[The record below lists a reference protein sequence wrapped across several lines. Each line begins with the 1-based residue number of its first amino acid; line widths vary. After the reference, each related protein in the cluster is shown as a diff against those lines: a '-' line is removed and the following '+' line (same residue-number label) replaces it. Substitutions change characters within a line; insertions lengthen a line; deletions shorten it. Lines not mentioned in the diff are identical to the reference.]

1 MLFAVLCFVPEAAW
15 GQQSGPGTA
24 WTAGVDFKSNSPVGE
39 DTWAFDAVEMANG
52 DFVVVGYAE
61 TNGGATRV
69 PSYAVLD
76 KFGTLK
82 LSKHYDYNVG
92 TGAFA
97 QIAKASEY
105 CILAGWHGS
114 QAVLTKL
121 DANYNEVW
129 QQNFDL
135 PGNDGVERLHSVEI
149 LPDGRILLSGGFRNG
164 SEPHGGTF
172 FTIRDANGNF
182 IDTNNDQIDNDA
194 TAIFSDVN
202 GKILD
207 CKTVTVNGNTYVLST
222 GFKIIN
228 DQDWKF
234 GVMELGDDTDLNA
247 GDGSLVGQERLIQ
260 DWDVMVGIFNVN
272 NITPSLSSSIFKYYN
287 SKDFDYQSFG
297 IGDALTGVNNNPEIW
312 DAPTC
317 TSAYGPCTPGKSAK
331 SPGWG
336 VGSIN
341 GSPVVDRY
349 FGYEGMPRPSFV
361 SKDVGRSIIYT
372 NGYVYVAAEMN
383 TFEMTGNAYPGFH
396 RTGQNGVELFDLDCD
411 DPADQSHKYGAY
423 KDAYIHLLKFNL
435 DGTVAPNL
443 PNAPNVENVTHAS
456 GGDFYATI
464 VADQTD
470 GKIVLATTTCDRGI
484 CNLPPID
491 DCKVAE
497 AHLLMKID
505 PVTMQPV
512 WQQHYLSDQG
522 GLEGSCAFGLIQT
535 ADNGFVILGNNELEG
550 GDETFTIVK
559 FNSDCIQKT
568 VFDVGNYTVPG
579 GPQISWGPGTKPPI
593 TRVNGLITVPFGST
607 LSISGITVEFAN
619 SKNLPG
625 LKKCGIVVQPG
636 GKLILANNAILRG
649 LSICGPTQM
658 WDGVIAL
665 GNTQL
670 SQVLPN
676 QSFVEMSGNARIEN
690 AMRGIVLGDAAW
702 FTAEEEPVDL
712 PGSGSLN
719 GAVGT
724 VAYHQYAENYTRG
737 GGKLTAGVSKFLNC
751 GKGVVWNPYS
761 KFSNLSVLTN
771 TRFECSGPL
780 VDPEY
785 RPFNTALGDPTS
797 TETFCEIQANRGI
810 RFVNCLNQNTAAG
823 ALFPNPRNRPSGILC
838 VDGQFKV
845 DGPST
850 QFQNLYVGIEARGI
864 NSGILSAIAVNGAH
878 FDNCY
883 QGTNLISTMGTEI
896 SGSSYS
902 SIPNIASMNDDGVA
916 SGIYCD
922 KATAYTLRS
931 NIFSGGATN
940 YGIISDNSA
949 LNGALIE
956 GNGLSGF
963 SLHANLFDQDNTA
976 LQTHCNTY
984 QGDVADVSWEV
995 KGVLAAQG
1003 KPNDLN
1009 YYPDN
1014 RFVWTCVTPDLLD
1027 IRSVNPLSYYER
1039 TESANNNSNTILKC
1053 FSPTV
1058 TKGQGNSSDAAD
1070 CAIQN
1075 PCPNPPYCE
1084 GLLANYNASGYA
1096 LPYRNEL
1103 LNAYVRMSPTAVADS
1118 LYLPS
1123 TTRAIT
1129 LLAYRNQQADK
1140 RMLAATYT
1148 ALGNFTTA
1156 NQYLQ
1161 QVTESDTETQDF
1173 VSFYTVLINAGLAG
1187 RDAYQLTAAEF
1198 AQLAP
1203 LMTHHSSVSG
1213 NVMAL
1218 DHILNGV
1225 YHPLKVEAG
1234 TGGRPSVRTEE
1245 ENVTTTLTSGLSV
1258 FPNPFS
1264 DEVQF
1269 LAPEGL
1275 MVTELRIMDVSGKLL
1290 FEKNQILVSE
1300 FTWQSKDT
1308 PEGILFYQCRLSDGA
1323 VTYGKLLHSKKY

>member
-1 MLFAVLCFVPEAAW
+1 MDP
-15 GQQSGPGTA
+15 
-24 WTAGVDFKSNSPVGE
+24 
-39 DTWAFDAVEMANG
+39 
-52 DFVVVGYAE
+52 
-61 TNGGATRV
+61 
-69 PSYAVLD
+69 
-76 KFGTLK
+76 
-82 LSKHYDYNVG
+82 
-92 TGAFA
+92 
-97 QIAKASEY
+97 
-105 CILAGWHGS
+105 
-114 QAVLTKL
+114 
-121 DANYNEVW
+121 
-129 QQNFDL
+129 
-135 PGNDGVERLHSVEI
+135 GVERLHSVDV
-149 LPDGRILLSGGFRNG
+149 LPNKNILLSGGFK
-164 SEPHGGTF
+164 GGTPSQGETF
-172 FTIRDANGNF
+172 FSLRDEFGNA
-182 IDTNNDQIDNDA
+182 IA
-194 TAIFSDVN
+194 GKTAVFSDVD

-207 CKTVTVNGNTYVLST
+207 CKTVTVGSVTYVLST
-222 GFKIIN
+222 GFKAVN
-228 DQDWKF
+228 PQTWEYQVAQDNNGKNAD
-234 GVMELGDDTDLNA
+234 GTIVPPTGPAVPPTDPA
-247 GDGSLVGQERLIQ
+247 VHRYIFDY
-260 DWDVMVGIFNVN
+260 DVMVGIFDIEQIAPTMSTSV
-272 NITPSLSSSIFKYYN
+272 FKYYN
-287 SKDFDYQSFG
+287 SKRFDYASFG
-297 IGDALTGVNNNPEIW
+297 IDATVKAGPTISPNTFNVW
-312 DAPTC
+312 DEPACPGQ
-317 TSAYGPCTPGKSAK
+317 YGPCTPGKSAK
-331 SPGWG
+331 TPGWG
-336 VGSIN
+336 VGSQN
-341 GSPVVDRY
+341 GSPVADFY
-349 FGYEGMPRPSFV
+349 LDKV
-361 SKDVGRSIIYT
+361 SQDIGRSIVYT

-383 TFEMTGNAYPGFH
+383 TLEMTAGFYNDMH
-396 RTGQNGVELFDLDCD
+396 RTGLNGVELRGLNCD
-411 DPADQSHKYGAY
+411 EPEHEYHAY
-423 KDAYIHLLKFNL
+423 KDAYIHLLKLNL
-435 DGTVAPNL
+435 DGTLAPNL

-464 VADQTD
+464 VVDQTD
-470 GKIVLATTTCDRGI
+470 GKIVLGTTTADRGI
-484 CNLPPID
+484 CGLPPID
-491 DCKVAE
+491 ACNNAE
-497 AHLLMKID
+497 VHFLAKYD
-505 PVTMQPV
+505 PVTLQPI
-512 WQQHYLSDQG
+512 WQQHYLSDAED
-522 GLEGSCAFGLIQT
+522 LEGSCAFGLIQT
-535 ADNGFVILGNNELEG
+535 ADNSFLMIGNSEYGHANGHE
-550 GDETFTIVK
+550 DETFTIVK
-559 FNSDCIQKT
+559 FNSDCLQKT

-636 GKLILANNAILRG
+636 GKLILANGAILRG

-665 GNTQL
+665 GNTASGQTQAL
-670 SQVLPN
+670 QP
-676 QSFVEMSGNARIEN
+676 FVEISGNARIEN

-702 FTAEEEPVDL
+702 FTEEEEPVPL
-712 PGSGSLN
+712 SNGSVGS
-719 GAVGT
+719 

-737 GGKLTAGVSKFLNC
+737 GGKLTAGVSEFLNC
-751 GKGVVWNPYS
+751 GKGVVWNPYG

-771 TRFECSGPL
+771 TRFKCSGPL

-785 RPFNTALGDPTS
+785 RYSNTALNEPTS

-850 QFQNLYVGIEARGI
+850 QFQNLYIGIEARGV

-922 KATAYTLRS
+922 KASAYTIRG
-931 NIFSGGATN
+931 NTFGGGATN

-995 KGVLAAQG
+995 KGVLAAQAD
-1003 KPNDLN
+1003 PTNPN

-1039 TESANNNSNTILKC
+1039 TESANNNANTILKC
-1053 FSPTV
+1053 FTPTV
-1058 TKGQGNSSDAAD
+1058 TKTPGASDLAAN
-1070 CAIQN
+1070 CVIEN

-1103 LNAYVRMSPTAVADS
+1103 LNAYVRMSPIAVADS

-1148 ALGNFTTA
+1148 AVGNFTTA

-1161 QVTESDTETQDF
+1161 QVTGSDTETQDF

-1203 LMTHHSSVSG
+1203 LMTHNSSVSG
-1213 NVMAL
+1213 SVMAL

-1225 YHPLKVEAG
+1225 YHPLKVVTG
-1234 TGGRPSVRTEE
+1234 TGGRPNARTEE
-1245 ENVTTTLTSGLSV
+1245 EGTPFVLSSRLFV

-1264 DEVQF
+1264 DDVQF
-1269 LAPEGL
+1269 VAPEGIFV
-1275 MVTELRIMDVSGKLL
+1275 MELRIMDISGRLI
-1290 FEKNQILVSE
+1290 FEKNQISASE
-1300 FTWQSKDT
+1300 FIWQPKDIS
-1308 PEGILFYQCRLSDGA
+1308 EGILFYQCRLSDGA
-1323 VTYGKLLHSKKY
+1323 VTYGKLLHSKKQ